1 MKPESSESEGMGQVI
16 LLRRPG
22 RAPAT
27 RPTPRSPAPTD
38 QDALHD
44 IDRYE
49 RTDETPDDYRHRM
62 LVNLLAFGFCI
73 FLVVAGIWLFTT
85 ISEIRK
91 NQDCVL
97 SGRRGCTPVQ
107 LLEHSPRA

>member
-1 MKPESSESEGMGQVI
+1 MGQVI

-22 RAPAT
+22 RAPDLKRTFAS
-27 RPTPRSPAPTD
+27 PSPAG
-38 QDALHD
+38 QGGLRD
-44 IDRYE
+44 IDHYE
-49 RTDETPDDYRHRM
+49 KADETPDDYRHRM
-62 LVNLLAFGFCI
+62 LVNFLAFAFCI

-85 ISEIRK
+85 MAEMRK

-107 LLEHSPRA
+107 LLEHSPRG